1 MSKEMLR
8 AFEALE
14 DEKGIS
20 KEVILEALEAALVSA
35 YKRNYQQAQN
45 VEVNFDVRF

>member
-20 KEVILEALEAALVSA
+20 QEVILEALEAALVSA
-35 YKRNYQQAQN
+35 YKRNYQRSAKC
-45 VEVNFDVRF
+45 RSKL